1 MSYRIGVLMDPIEQ
15 IKTYKDSTFAMLLE
29 AQRRGHEV
37 YYLTDRDLA
46 LREGVAYG
54 RCERLHVKDD
64 RSDWFTRETGAWRP
78 LADLDAILLR
88 KDPPVDAA
96 FMQDTLV
103 MDRAEAAG
111 VLMVNRPSSLRDCN
125 EKLYAGMFAQCTP
138 ASVVSRD
145 QSQLKAFVLEHGLAV
160 AKVLDAMGGST
171 IFRCAADDPNINV
184 ILETVTREGRDFAL
198 VQRFLPEIVQGDK
211 RILLIDGVPVPYA
224 LARIPQ
230 GGEFRGNMARG
241 GKAVGVPM
249 SERDHW
255 ICEQIAPDLRRRGL
269 IFVGIDVIGD
279 YLTEINV
286 TSPTGIR
293 ELDAAFGLNI
303 AGLLF
308 DHLERVLA
316 AR

>member
-1 MSYRIGVLMDPIEQ
+1 MSYRIGVLMDPIDQ

-29 AQRRGHEV
+29 AQRRGHQIQ
-37 YYLTDRDLA
+37 YLTAGDLA
-46 LREGVAYG
+46 LRDGEAYG
-54 RCERLHVKDD
+54 RCAGLAVRDQ
-64 RSDWFTRETGAWRP
+64 RSDWFSLEPAQWRP
-78 LADLDAILLR
+78 LAELDLILLR

-96 FMQDTLV
+96 FLQDTLV
-103 MDRAEAAG
+103 LDRAEAAG
-111 VLMVNRPSSLRDCN
+111 VLMVNHPASLRDCN
-125 EKLYAGMFAQCTP
+125 EKLYAGMFPQCTP
-138 ASVVSRD
+138 PSVVARD
-145 QSQLKAFVLEHGLAV
+145 QSQLKAFVQEHGLAV

-171 IFRCAADDPNINV
+171 IFRCSAEDPNLNV
-184 ILETVTREGRDFAL
+184 ILETVTREGKDFAL
-198 VQRFLPEIVQGDK
+198 VQRYLPEIVHGDK

-255 ICEQIAPDLRRRGL
+255 ICQQIAPDLKRRGL

-308 DHLERVLA
+308 DHIEQVLA